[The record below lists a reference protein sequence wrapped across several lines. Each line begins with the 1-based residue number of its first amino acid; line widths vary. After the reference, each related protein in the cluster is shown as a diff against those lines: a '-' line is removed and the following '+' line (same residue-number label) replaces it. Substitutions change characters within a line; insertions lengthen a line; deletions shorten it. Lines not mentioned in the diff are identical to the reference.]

1 MTSIQ
6 AFLSP
11 WIGHLPDPAVLLN
24 NNTSK
29 LMQLQ
34 DSPLSFIAL
43 ESVLDHHPL
52 KVAPNTLLVEIVAL
66 LNQERLSTPTQFSQ
80 QSASNP
86 QKAGASCVLVIE
98 EEQLVGLITE
108 RDFVQCAARMN
119 KDGMKAADVMN
130 PQRLITLVESD
141 FRDIFTLLNL
151 FHEHQI
157 CHLPILN
164 AHRKLLGVVTP
175 ERICQALPTLDFLKK
190 RSLEEVMVDVI
201 QAPPNALVMDIV
213 QLMVKHQVDCVV
225 ITEETPG
232 KILQPV
238 GIVTVRD
245 LLYFQALKPEITLTA
260 QTVMNSSV
268 IWASPEHS
276 LWMAHQEMQ
285 QQGVGQLLVR
295 GSKGECLGMINPASV
310 LGALDPREMYRVI
323 EVLQQKVELLETEKL
338 QLLHNRRDA
347 LEQEIMERTVTLQ
360 EQAELYQQA
369 QSELQERRKMEEAL
383 RELNE
388 ELENR
393 VKERTAQL
401 MNLNEELVCEFGE
414 RVHTESALRES
425 EARFRAAAEGSL
437 DAFFIFQSLRDERGR
452 IIDFIF
458 ADLNSNGETMISMSR
473 EEVIGKRLGE
483 LFPLS
488 RTLVFFKKFVRVVET
503 GIVLE
508 EEVPVSLPNLT
519 APWLHY
525 QVVPLSDSATVGSPR
540 ASGIAITVRDITGR
554 KLAEEALHHSEQRYR
569 SVVDNVTEVIFQTDA
584 SGCWT
589 FLNPAWTEITGFDIE
604 KSLGTCFIDYVH
616 PDDRQRNLELF
627 RPLVER
633 QKDHYRH
640 EIRYLTKNGD
650 FRWIEVY
657 ARFTLAFDGTIIG
670 TSGTL
675 NDITERK
682 QAQQALQESEATNR
696 ALLNA
701 IPDLM
706 FRLREDGTYL
716 DFKAA
721 KDEELFLSADT
732 FIGKKVEE
740 VVPLEVAQQTMFYVK
755 QALLTKEIQIFEI
768 QLQIPARNSTSKET
782 HNYEVRIAPSRTNEV
797 LCIVRNITERKQ
809 TEVAMRQAEE
819 RYRSIFENSVKGL
832 FQTTPDGRYLSANP
846 ALARIY
852 GYNSPEELIE
862 SLTNINQH
870 FYVDAERR
878 IQFLELMQT
887 EDRVSHFE
895 SQAYRQDGKII
906 WVSENAHVVRDG
918 QGKPLYY
925 EGSVVDI
932 TERKVWEE
940 ALRYQQECTEDL
952 LLNILPAP
960 IAERLKFWES
970 TIADSFAAVTVLFA
984 DLVNFTEFSAQI
996 PPAKLVAL
1004 LNKIFSKFDQ
1014 LADKHGLEKIKTI
1027 GDAYMVVGGLP
1038 TPRADHADAIAQMA
1052 LEMQQAIT
1060 DFKRDNGEPFQV
1072 RIGIHT
1078 GPVVAGVI
1086 GMKRF
1091 AYDLWGDTV
1100 NVASRMESQGIA
1112 GNIQVTAEIY
1122 EQLKDKYNF
1131 EKRGTIAVKGKGEM
1145 ITYWLKGS
1153 KVCYLRPVHP

>member
-1 MTSIQ
+1 
-6 AFLSP
+6 
-11 WIGHLPDPAVLLN
+11 
-24 NNTSK
+24 
-29 LMQLQ
+29 MQLQ
-34 DSPLSFIAL
+34 DSPLLFITL
-43 ESVLDHHPL
+43 ESVLDDHFL
-52 KVAPNTLLVEIVAL
+52 KVAPSTLLAEIVAL
-66 LNQERLSTPTQFSQ
+66 LNPEMVSILPQRSQ
-80 QSASNP
+80 APSNL
-86 QKAGASCVLVIE
+86 QKADASYVLVIE
-98 EEQLVGLITE
+98 EGQLVGLITQ
-108 RDFVQCAARMN
+108 RDFVRFADQMN
-119 KDGMKAADVMN
+119 QDGMKAADLMTRRV
-130 PQRLITLVESD
+130 ITLIESD
-141 FRDIFTLLNL
+141 FRDIFTVLNL
-151 FHEHQI
+151 FAQHQI
-157 CHLPILN
+157 SHLPILN
-164 AHRKLLGVVTP
+164 VHGQLVGVVTR
-175 ERICQALPTLDFLKK
+175 ERICQALPTLDFLILE
-190 RSLEEVMVDVI
+190 RSLLREMMVDVI
-201 QAPPNALVMDIV
+201 QAPPTALVMDIV
-213 QLMVKHQVDCVV
+213 QLMVKHQVNCVV
-225 ITEETPG
+225 ITEEKP
-232 KILQPV
+232 I
-238 GIVTVRD
+238 GIVTARD
-245 LLYFQALKPEITLTA
+245 LLYFPALKPEITLTA
-260 QTVMNSSV
+260 QMVMNSSV
-268 IWASPEHS
+268 VWVSPEHS
-276 LWMAHQEMQ
+276 LWMAHQEML

-295 GSKGECLGMINPASV
+295 GREGECLGMINQTSV
-310 LGALDPREMYRVI
+310 LRALDSREMYRVI
-323 EVLQQKVELLETEKL
+323 EALQQKVEQLETEKQ
-338 QLLHNRRDA
+338 QLLHNRSET
-347 LEQEIMERTVTLQ
+347 LEQEISDRTATLQ
-360 EQAELYQQA
+360 EQAALYQQA

-393 VKERTAQL
+393 VQERTVQL
-401 MNLNEELVCEFGE
+401 MKLNEELVCEFGE
-414 RVHTESALRES
+414 RVHAESALRAS

-437 DAFFIFQSLRDERGR
+437 DAFFIFQSLRDATGR

-458 ADLNSNGETMISMSR
+458 ADLNFNGETMLSISR
-473 EEVIGKRLGE
+473 EEVIGKRIGE

-488 RTLVFFKKFVRVVET
+488 RTRMFFKKFVRVIET

-508 EEVPVSLPNLT
+508 EEVPVSLPDVT
-519 APWLHY
+519 ASWLHY
-525 QVVPLSDSATVGSPR
+525 QVVPLSDSAERSEPR
-540 ASGIAITVRDITGR
+540 QASGIAITARDITQR
-554 KLAEEALHHSEQRYR
+554 KQADSALQKSEQQYR

-584 SGCWT
+584 SGFWT
-589 FLNPAWTEITGFDIE
+589 FLNPAWTEITGFEIE
-604 KSLGTCFIDYVH
+604 PSLGTPFIDYVY
-616 PDDRQRNLELF
+616 PDDRQQNLELF
-627 RPLVER
+627 RPLIER
-633 QKDHYRH
+633 QKDYYRH
-640 EIRYLTKNGD
+640 EIRYLTKNGG

-657 ARFTLAFDGTIIG
+657 ARLIVGFDGTIIG

-682 QAQQALQESEATNR
+682 QAQEALQESEATNR

-721 KDEELFLSADT
+721 KDDDLFLSSDP
-732 FIGKKVEE
+732 FLGKKIEE
-740 VVPLEVAQQTMFYVK
+740 VVPFEVAQQTMFYVK
-755 QALLTKEIQIFEI
+755 QALATSESQIFEF
-768 QLQIPARNSTSKET
+768 QLPISERNSTSKET

-797 LCIVRNITERKQ
+797 LCIVRNITARKQ
-809 TEVAMRQAEE
+809 AEVAMRQAEE

-852 GYNSPEELIE
+852 GYKSPEEIIE
-862 SLTNINQH
+862 SLTDINQH
-870 FYVDAERR
+870 FYVDDHRR
-878 IQFLELMQT
+878 VQFLALMQT
-887 EDRVSHFE
+887 EERVSHFE
-895 SQAYRQDGKII
+895 SQVYRQDGNII
-906 WVSENAHVVRDG
+906 WISENAHVVHDA

-1060 DFKRDNGEPFQV
+1060 TFKRDNGEPFQV

-1122 EQLKDKYNF
+1122 EQLNDKYNF
-1131 EKRGTIAVKGKGEM
+1131 EKRGAIAVKGKGEM

-1153 KVCYLRPVHP
+1153 KVCYLRPVHS